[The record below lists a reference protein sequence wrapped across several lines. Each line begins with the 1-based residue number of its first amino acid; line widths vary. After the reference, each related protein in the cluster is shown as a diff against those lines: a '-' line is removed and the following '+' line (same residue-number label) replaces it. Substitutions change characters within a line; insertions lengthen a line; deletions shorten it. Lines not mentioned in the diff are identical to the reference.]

1 MEMFGKV
8 LSSFL
13 AMVAASYALYYW
25 KDYSNH
31 NSCFATVDKL
41 KAAYEQSRPRGGH
54 YQIEDNFARATEF
67 CGERKYDAAKGA
79 LSKAIVACRINRGC
93 ATKRS

>member
-1 MEMFGKV
+1 MDMFAKV

-25 KDYSNH
+25 KDYRNYD
-31 NSCFATVDKL
+31 SCFSTVGKL
-41 KAAYEQSRPRGGH
+41 KSAYEESRPRGSH
-54 YQIEDNFARATEF
+54 YQIEEGFARASEF
-67 CGERKYDAAKGA
+67 CGEKKYDAAKGA
-79 LSKAIVACRINRGC
+79 MGKAFTTCRVNRGC